1 MIYNIV
7 KYPHLSTK
15 PATHDETSFSKI
27 LEVAENMVKTLKTF
41 PNGVG
46 LASPQVGINNMR
58 IIIVCTE
65 SMVIQSTNKK
75 DYTIMI
81 NPVINDVS
89 GSQKSMEGCL
99 SLGKYTGSVTR
110 PKEVEVTYTN
120 NEGNKVV
127 ASFVGFEASIISHEI
142 DHLEGKIIIDNMN
155 KIKYNKELAK
165 LKKKVK

>member
-1 MIYNIV
+1 MIYDIV
-7 KYPHLSTK
+7 QFPTISTV
-15 PATHDETSFSKI
+15 PATHDANFSDMVT
-27 LEVAENMVKTLKTF
+27 VAENMVETLKTF

-46 LASPQVGINNMR
+46 LASPQVGVNNMR

-65 SMVIQSTNKK
+65 NMHISADNKK

-81 NPVINDVS
+81 DPVLES
-89 GSQKSMEGCL
+89 FTGSQKSMEGCL

-110 PKEVEVTYTN
+110 PKEVEVTYMN
-120 NEGNKVV
+120 IQGSKVS
-127 ASFVGFEASIISHEI
+127 ARFVGFEASIIAHEI